1 MEYYSVINGD
11 RFESV
16 VVRQMNLE
24 PLIQSEV
31 TQKEKSKYPILMH
44 IYGI

>member
-1 MEYYSVINGD
+1 MRWMD
-11 RFESV
+11 
-16 VVRQMNLE
+16 LE

-31 TQKEKSKYPILMH
+31 TQKEKNVYPILMH

>member
-31 TQKEKSKYPILMH
+31 NQKERNKYCILTH
-44 IYGI
+44 AHGI